1 MIRRLLLISALALA
15 LALALS
21 GCDDDPILNT
31 ERDTLSDPIADI
43 AALGGYLFTTN
54 EDWSGH
60 AGSQVD
66 LFKFSV
72 DGFPEGRFD
81 LGLNGVGYLAATA
94 DHAAIYLQARDTG
107 LLFKVTPVGEIAW
120 TRGDPYADGQHLA
133 CGLAYRADLDSFV
146 TLYHEPGTAN
156 YTARHHGPDFAG
168 ASDPLPAR
176 AFDTFDPDTGVRAI
190 AWHDGWLWA
199 LGRNAAGDAVVQG
212 FADDGGVTRYLTL
225 SDSTACGLA
234 PADDG
239 LQVAYPDRRFELIPL
254 DGRQAGRTPLLED
267 AAAAK
272 SAQPAQHRQGFRRPS

>member
-1 MIRRLLLISALALA
+1 MIRRLLLSSALALA
-15 LALALS
+15 LLLS
-21 GCDDDPILNT
+21 GCDEDPILNT

-120 TRGDPYADGQHLA
+120 TRGDPYADSRHLA

-176 AFDTFDPDTGVRAI
+176 TFDSFDPDTGIRAI
-190 AWHDGWLWA
+190 AWHNGWLWA
-199 LGRNAAGDAVVQG
+199 LGRNPAGEAVVQG

-225 SDSTACGLA
+225 PDSTACGLA
-234 PADDG
+234 PTDDG
-239 LQVAYPDRRFELIPL
+239 LRVAYPDRRFELLSL
-254 DGRQAGRTPLLED
+254 DVRQVGRAPLLED

-272 SAQPAQHRQGFRRPS
+272 SAQGAQYRQGPRSPS

>member
-1 MIRRLLLISALALA
+1 MIRRLLLTPALALA
-15 LALALS
+15 LALTLGLVLS
-21 GCDDDPILNT
+21 GCDDDLVLNT

-43 AALGGYLFTTN
+43 ATLGGYLFTTN

-66 LFKFSV
+66 LFKFSS

-94 DHAAIYLQARDTG
+94 DHAAIYLQARDSG
-107 LLFKVTPVGEIAW
+107 LLFKATPVGEIAW
-120 TRGDPYADGQHLA
+120 TRDDSYADGQHLA

-168 ASDPLPAR
+168 ASNPLPAR
-176 AFDTFDPDTGVRAI
+176 ILDTFDPDTGVFAI
-190 AWHDGWLWA
+190 AWHDGWMWA
-199 LGRNAAGDAVVQG
+199 LGRNVAGDAVVQG

-234 PADDG
+234 PADEG
-239 LQVAYPDRRFELIPL
+239 LRIAYPDRRFELLPL
-254 DGRQAGRTPLLED
+254 DGR
-267 AAAAK
+267 
-272 SAQPAQHRQGFRRPS
+272 

>member
-1 MIRRLLLISALALA
+1 MFRRPLCLSALAMA
-15 LALALS
+15 LVLTPILS
-21 GCDDDPILNT
+21 GCDDDPVLNT

-94 DHAAIYLQARDTG
+94 DAAAIYLQARDSG
-107 LLFKVTPVGEIAW
+107 QLFKVTPVGELAW
-120 TRGDPYADGQHLA
+120 TRGDPYADSGHLA

-146 TLYHEPGTAN
+146 TLYHVPGTAT
-156 YTARHHGPDFAG
+156 YITRHHGPDFAG
-168 ASDPLPAR
+168 AAPPLPALTL
-176 AFDTFDPDTGVRAI
+176 DTFDPDTGVRAI
-190 AWHDGWLWA
+190 AWLDGWMWV
-199 LGRNAAGDAVVQG
+199 LGRTATGAAALQG
-212 FADDGGVTRYLTL
+212 FNDTGGFTRYITL

-234 PADDG
+234 PTADG
-239 LQVAYPDRRFELIPL
+239 LRLAYPDRRFELLPL
-254 DGRQAGRTPLLED
+254 AGR
-267 AAAAK
+267 
-272 SAQPAQHRQGFRRPS
+272 

>member
-1 MIRRLLLISALALA
+1 MIRRLLLSSALALA
-15 LALALS
+15 LLLS
-21 GCDDDPILNT
+21 GCDDDPVLNT

-43 AALGGYLFTTN
+43 AVLGGYIFTTN

-66 LFKFSV
+66 LFKFSN

-94 DHAAIYLQARDTG
+94 DRSAIYLQARDSG

-120 TRGDPYADGQHLA
+120 TRGDTYADGQHQA

-156 YTARHHGPDFAG
+156 YTARHHGPDFTG
-168 ASDPLPAR
+168 AADPLPAR

-234 PADDG
+234 PTDDG
-239 LQVAYPDRRFELIPL
+239 LRIAYPDRRFELLPL
-254 DGRQAGRTPLLED
+254 DGRQVGRSSLSED
-267 AAAAK
+267 AAAAA
-272 SAQPAQHRQGFRRPS
+272 SAQVEQY